1 MLDVAVEVEDREAP
15 EREEMRALLAKGR
28 EAGALGRG
36 EVAQALADVELAE
49 GELEELHRMLE
60 AADVDLVD
68 DDDLAPGDGP
78 EPTTP
83 APAVAAA
90 AESILLDPGPDGL
103 AIFLRRIGRVPLLT
117 AEQEVQLSRRI
128 ERGDLEAK
136 RVMIESNLRLVVSIA
151 KKYRGLGMPFLDLIQ
166 EGTIGLVRA
175 AEKFDHRKG
184 FKFSTYSTWW
194 IRQAI
199 SRALADK
206 SRTVRIPVH
215 VGEQLNRL
223 RRAER
228 KLSSELARDP
238 LPDEIAEE
246 AGVPIEQAELLWRAA
261 ETPASLNQPLAAGE
275 DSELGHLIADPN
287 AESPHDRAVES
298 TTRSDLEEALSRL
311 TYRERRL
318 LELRFGLAGEQPHT
332 LESAGRVIGVTREH
346 ARRIETGALAR
357 LEALARDGALFAD
370 ERVAA

>member
-1 MLDVAVEVEDREAP
+1 VATETREREAP
-15 EREEMRALLAKGR
+15 EREEFGALLARGR
-28 EAGALGRG
+28 EAGALSRS
-36 EVAQALADVELAE
+36 EVARALAEVELAE
-49 GELEELHRMLE
+49 GELEELHRMLD
-60 AADVDLVD
+60 AADVELVD
-68 DDDLAPGDGP
+68 EEAGA
-78 EPTTP
+78 EE
-83 APAVAAA
+83 AAA
-90 AESILLDPGPDGL
+90 ADLPPPAPDALLLDPGPDGL
-103 AIFLRRIGRVPLLT
+103 ALFLRRIGRVPLLT
-117 AEQEVQLSRRI
+117 AEQEVALSRRI

-228 KLSSELARDP
+228 KLHAELARDP
-238 LPDEIAEE
+238 SPEEIAEE
-246 AGVPIEQAELLWRAA
+246 AGVPLDQAELLWRAA
-261 ETPASLNQPLAAGE
+261 ETPASLDQPLAAGE
-275 DSELGHLIADPN
+275 ESELGHLIADPN
-287 AESPHDRAVES
+287 AESPHERAVES
-298 TTRSDLEEALSRL
+298 TTRSELDEALGRL
-311 TYRERRL
+311 SYRERRL
-318 LELRFGLAGEQPHT
+318 LELRFGLSGEIPHT
-332 LESAGRVIGVTREH
+332 LESAGRVIGITREH
-346 ARRIETGALAR
+346 ARRVEAEALRR
-357 LEALARDGALFAD
+357 LEGMAHEGLFPAQS
-370 ERVAA
+370 AAA

>member
-1 MLDVAVEVEDREAP
+1 MAAEVEEREAP
-15 EREEMRALLAKGR
+15 EREELRALLAKGR

-49 GELEELHRMLE
+49 GELEQLHRMLE

-68 DDDLAPGDGP
+68 DDDLAGGDDP

-83 APAVAAA
+83 APAAAA
-90 AESILLDPGPDGL
+90 ATAESIFLDPGPDGL
-103 AIFLRRIGRVPLLT
+103 AMFLRRIGRVPLLT

-287 AESPHDRAVES
+287 AESPTTERSRPPPAASWRRHSRGSPTGSGACS
-298 TTRSDLEEALSRL
+298 SCASGWPASSRTRSRAPV
-311 TYRERRL
+311 
-318 LELRFGLAGEQPHT
+318 G
-332 LESAGRVIGVTREH
+332 
-346 ARRIETGALAR
+346 
-357 LEALARDGALFAD
+357 
-370 ERVAA
+370 